1 MLRGLFDRPLGEGHL
16 SALSTPREPLALLAN
31 ICDLCAGSVADFCS
45 IYLHGHGAAPAAF
58 ACADEARWGG
68 ARTAAL
74 SALLEDPLA
83 VIGQS
88 TLSTEPLTVGGRAI
102 GTFVLGSE
110 RRHAG
115 AASDSP
121 HVAGVL
127 TTLIS
132 MALEQSQQLAH
143 HYHVSQRLQQALLPD
158 RLMRVEGLSFDAAY
172 RPASDEA
179 EVGGDWYDAFE
190 IGNGM
195 IGVSVGDVT
204 GHGLEA
210 AVSMSQIARAIRS
223 AAPGTNSPTAL
234 LNYVDG
240 VVTSQGLGMATA
252 IVGIYDPQSK
262 ILRYASAGHPHPV
275 LLSPSGKTFVLPAG
289 GLLLGLGMTPASPE
303 WTVTLTPG
311 TTCYLYTDGLLEYR
325 RDIIEGERELLVTL
339 ERLARDGPPSADG
352 LHEAIF
358 QTIAN
363 TDDVATLALH
373 NASESHVDGHW
384 VYSSLPSSAGI
395 AREALRN
402 ALATV
407 HSQEFTDDAICAAGE
422 AIANAIEHGSDAA
435 GACFEVDY
443 LKGPDASHVTITSKG
458 HWKAFT
464 PRPER
469 GRGIPIMRACS
480 SNFEVASTAQSTK
493 VTLTL
498 SHKRPL

>member
-1 MLRGLFDRPLGEGHL
+1 MLRGLFDRPPGEGHL

-31 ICDLCAGSVADFCS
+31 ICDLCVGSVAGFCS

-58 ACADEARWGG
+58 ACADEARWGP

-74 SALLEDPLA
+74 AALLEDPLP
-83 VIGQS
+83 VVGQA
-88 TLSTEPLTVGGRAI
+88 TLLTEPLTVGGRAI

-179 EVGGDWYDAFE
+179 ELGGDWYDAFE
-190 IGNGM
+190 IGNGL

-252 IVGIYDPQSK
+252 IAGIYDPQSK
-262 ILRYASAGHPHPV
+262 ILRYASAGHPHPI

-311 TTCYLYTDGLLEYR
+311 TTCYLYTDGLLEYS
-325 RDIIEGERELLVTL
+325 RDIIEGERKLLTTL
-339 ERLARDGPPSADG
+339 ERLAREGRPTAAA

-363 TDDVATLALH
+363 ADDVATLALH

-435 GACFEVDY
+435 GTCFEIDY
-443 LKGPDASHVTITSKG
+443 LKGADASHVTVTSKG

-464 PRPER
+464 RRPER

-480 SNFEVASTAQSTK
+480 SNVEVASTAQSTK

-498 SHKRPL
+498 SHKRSP

>member
-1 MLRGLFDRPLGEGHL
+1 MLRGLFDQPLGEAHL

-45 IYLHGHGAAPAAF
+45 IYLHGQGSAPAAF
-58 ACADEARWGG
+58 ACGDEARWGG

-74 SALLEDPLA
+74 SALLEDPRPI
-83 VIGQS
+83 IGQAA
-88 TLSTEPLTVGGRAI
+88 LSSEPLTIGGRAI
-102 GTFVLGSE
+102 GTFVLGTE
-110 RRHAG
+110 RRHDGSAP
-115 AASDSP
+115 DSR
-121 HVAGVL
+121 VAGVL
-127 TTLIS
+127 TKLIS

-223 AAPGTNSPTAL
+223 AAPSTNSPSAL

-252 IVGIYDPQSK
+252 LVGIYDPRSK

-311 TTCYLYTDGLLEYR
+311 TTCYLYTDGLLEYS
-325 RDIIEGERELLVTL
+325 RDIIEGERKLLLTL
-339 ERLARDGPPSADG
+339 ERLARGGPPSAAA
-352 LHEAIF
+352 LHDDIF

-407 HSQEFTDDAICAAGE
+407 HSRGFTDDAIYAAGE

-443 LKGPDASHVTITSKG
+443 LEGADASHVTITSTG

-480 SNFEVASTAQSTK
+480 SNVEVASTAQCTK

-498 SHKRPL
+498 SHERPL